1 MKLWLDVDDL
11 FFFAKHS
18 ARPTGIQRLTGE
30 IYKALAAKGP
40 DRIGFVVHDDGPE
53 GFREVEWQTVLATY
67 ESLTGAAPPLAPATA
82 ATGSSSSSDASHD
95 APRSFGSVLRRLFL
109 DDGNATAAAPSQPA
123 SNDAGASQSVGPSRK
138 SGDVLCSLGAPW
150 HDERYADRV
159 LRFTRPAGLRFAI
172 LVHDLIP
179 LLCREFFEHGRAPNF
194 APFMRD
200 VLPLADV
207 LLTNS
212 QSTARDVMRWARREG
227 VPLKAEA
234 RHVPIGTGFARQAA
248 GALPAGL
255 EPGNYV
261 LFVST
266 IEIRK
271 NHLQAFRVWNRLLQD
286 MPRDRVPTLV
296 FAGSPG
302 WMVADLLKAI
312 ESTNQLDGKLVMI
325 QGPDDATLCAL
336 YQACRFTLF
345 LSYYEG
351 WGLPITDSLSFGKVC
366 VAANRTSLPEAGGT
380 SCLYVDPD
388 DTTGAY
394 KTIRRL
400 VEDPA
405 MLPELERRLAA
416 SFVPVPWSTTAD
428 AVLESIFPHDGAA
441 GGHRGGRL
449 EMADYVAAKT

>member
-30 IYKALAAKGP
+30 IYKALACQGP
-40 DRIGFVVHDDGPE
+40 DRVAFLVHDDGPE
-53 GFREVEWQTVLATY
+53 RFRVVDWQTVLATY
-67 ESLTGAAPPLAPATA
+67 ESLTGEPLTGSAQPAPPA
-82 ATGSSSSSDASHD
+82 AVVNSVVSGDTNPGV
-95 APRSFGSVLRRLFL
+95 PRSFRSVLRRLFL
-109 DDGNATAAAPSQPA
+109 EDGQTSSQTLQDRPANDPPTPGNWNAARSP
-123 SNDAGASQSVGPSRK
+123 
-138 SGDVLCSLGAPW
+138 GDVLCSLGAPW
-150 HDERYADRV
+150 HDDKYAERV
-159 LRFTRPAGLRFAI
+159 TRFTRPSGMRFAM

-179 LLCREFFEHGRAPNF
+179 LLCPEFFEHGRAPNF
-194 APFMRD
+194 ENFMKE

-212 QSTARDVMRWARREG
+212 QSTGRDVIRWCKREG
-227 VPLKAEA
+227 VRLKAEP
-234 RHVPIGTGFARQAA
+234 RHLPIGTGFARPSP

-255 EPGNYV
+255 EPGSFV

-271 NHLQAFRVWNRLLQD
+271 NHLQAFRVWHRLLQD

-296 FAGSPG
+296 FAGTPG
-302 WMVADLLKAI
+302 WMVTDLLKAI
-312 ESTNQLDGKLVMI
+312 ESTNRLNGKLVMI

-351 WGLPITDSLSFGKVC
+351 WGLPISDSLSFGKVC

-405 MLPELERRLAA
+405 MLPELERKLAS
-416 SFVPVPWSTTAD
+416 SFVPVPWSVTAE
-428 AVLESIFPHDGAA
+428 AVLESVFLHDR
-441 GGHRGGRL
+441 RGERI
-449 EMADYVAAKT
+449 ESPDYLVAKT

>member
-11 FFFAKHS
+11 FFFARHS

-30 IYKALAAKGP
+30 IYKALARKGP
-40 DRIGFVVHDDGPE
+40 ERIAFLVHDDGPA
-53 GFREVEWQTVLATY
+53 GFREVDWQAVLDTY
-67 ESLTGAAPPLAPATA
+67 ESLTGSARPSSPPQSAPPPAPEV
-82 ATGSSSSSDASHD
+82 
-95 APRSFGSVLRRLFL
+95 PRTLGTVLRRLFL
-109 DDGNATAAAPSQPA
+109 DDGTRGSKTLQGSPTDDLPTPEVWNAARHP
-123 SNDAGASQSVGPSRK
+123 
-138 SGDVLCSLGAPW
+138 GDVLCSLGAPW
-150 HDERYADRV
+150 HDDKYAERV
-159 LRFTRPAGLRFAI
+159 MRFTRPTGMRFAM

-179 LLCREFFEHGRAPNF
+179 LLCPEFFEQGRAPNF
-194 APFMRD
+194 ENFMKD
-200 VLPLADV
+200 VLPLTDV

-212 QSTARDVMRWARREG
+212 QSTGRDVLRWCKREG
-227 VPLKAEA
+227 VPLKAEP
-234 RHVPIGTGFARQAA
+234 RHMPIGTGFARQSA
-248 GALPAGL
+248 GPLPAGL
-255 EPGNYV
+255 EPGNFV

-271 NHLQAFRVWNRLLQD
+271 NHLQAFRVWHRLLQD

-296 FAGSPG
+296 FAGTPG
-302 WMVADLLKAI
+302 WMVTDLLKAI
-312 ESTNQLDGKLVMI
+312 ESTNRLDGKLVMI

-351 WGLPITDSLSFGKVC
+351 WGLPISDSLSFGKVC

-380 SCLYVDPD
+380 SCVYVDPD

-405 MLPELERRLAA
+405 ILPELERRLAA
-416 SFVPVPWSTTAD
+416 SFVPVPWTVTAE
-428 AVLESIFPHDGAA
+428 AVLEAVFPHDR
-441 GGHRGGRL
+441 HTGRI
-449 EMADYVAAKT
+449 ESPDYLVAKT

>member
-1 MKLWLDVDDL
+1 
-11 FFFAKHS
+11 
-18 ARPTGIQRLTGE
+18 
-30 IYKALAAKGP
+30 
-40 DRIGFVVHDDGPE
+40 
-53 GFREVEWQTVLATY
+53 
-67 ESLTGAAPPLAPATA
+67 
-82 ATGSSSSSDASHD
+82 
-95 APRSFGSVLRRLFL
+95 LRRLFL
-109 DDGNATAAAPSQPA
+109 EDDRAASEASKKPPSDEPA
-123 SNDAGASQSVGPSRK
+123 RISPTRKPGDA
-138 SGDVLCSLGAPW
+138 LCSLGAPW
-150 HDERYADRV
+150 HDEKYAERV
-159 LRFTRPAGLRFAI
+159 LRFTRPAEMRFGM

-179 LLCREFFEHGRAPNF
+179 LLCPEFFELGRAPNF

-212 QSTARDVMRWARREG
+212 RSTARDVVRWSKREG
-227 VPLKAEA
+227 VQLKAEPQ
-234 RHVPIGTGFARQAA
+234 HVPIGTGFARPAA
-248 GALPAGL
+248 GSLPEGL
-255 EPGNYV
+255 RPGSFV

-271 NHLQAFRVWNRLLQD
+271 NHLQAFRVWNRLLQE
-286 MPRDRVPTLV
+286 MPRDHVPTLV

-302 WMVADLLKAI
+302 WMVSDLMKAI

-351 WGLPITDSLSFGKVC
+351 WGLPITDSLSFGKLC

-380 SCLYVDPD
+380 SCVYVDPD

-400 VEDPA
+400 IEDTA
-405 MLPELERRLAA
+405 MLGELERRLA
-416 SFVPVPWSTTAD
+416 STFVPVPWSATAD
-428 AVLESIFPHDGAA
+428 AVLEAVSPHDRRNGW
-441 GGHRGGRL
+441 
-449 EMADYVAAKT
+449 MDVPDYLVEDVRSR

>member
-11 FFFAKHS
+11 FFFARHS

-30 IYKALAAKGP
+30 IYKALSLRGSDRVGFLAHDPGP
-40 DRIGFVVHDDGPE
+40 D
-53 GFREVEWQTVLATY
+53 GFREVGWQTVLATY
-67 ESLTGAAPPLAPATA
+67 DSLTGSRAPAPPAV
-82 ATGSSSSSDASHD
+82 DASP
-95 APRSFGSVLRRLFL
+95 ASGPIPASERSFGGMLRRLFL
-109 DDGNATAAAPSQPA
+109 DEGTMAPTPIDEPRSLTP
-123 SNDAGASQSVGPSRK
+123 DVSRVARRP
-138 SGDVLCSLGAPW
+138 GDVLCSLGAPW
-150 HDERYADRV
+150 HDEKYADRV
-159 LRFTRPAGLRFAI
+159 SRFTKPADLRFAM

-179 LLCREFFEHGRAPNF
+179 LLCPEFFELGRAPNF
-194 APFMRD
+194 GPFMRD

-212 QSTARDVMRWARREG
+212 QSTARDVVRWSRREG
-227 VPLKAEA
+227 LSLKSEP
-234 RHVPIGTGFARQAA
+234 RHVPIGTGFARPSP
-248 GALPAGL
+248 GALPGGL
-255 EPGNYV
+255 EPGGFV

-271 NHLQAFRVWNRLLQD
+271 NHLQAFRVWSRLLQD
-286 MPRDRVPTLV
+286 LPRDRVPTLV
-296 FAGSPG
+296 FAGTPG
-302 WMVADLLKAI
+302 WMVNDLLKAI

-325 QGPDDATLCAL
+325 EGPDDATLCAL

-351 WGLPITDSLSFGKVC
+351 WGLPITDSLSFGKLC

-400 VEDPA
+400 IEDPA
-405 MLPELERRLAA
+405 MLGELERRLA
-416 SFVPVPWSTTAD
+416 STFVPVPWSATAN
-428 AVLESIFPHDGAA
+428 AVLEAIFPHDRRNSG
-441 GGHRGGRL
+441 L
-449 EMADYVAAKT
+449 DVPDYLVAKT